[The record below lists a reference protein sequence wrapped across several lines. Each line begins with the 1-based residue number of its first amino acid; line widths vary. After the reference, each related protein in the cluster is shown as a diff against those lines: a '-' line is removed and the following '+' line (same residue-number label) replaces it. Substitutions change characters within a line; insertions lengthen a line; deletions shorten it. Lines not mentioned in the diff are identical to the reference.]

1 MDALVRTYD
10 GEDLVIPRKEI
21 EELGLKPGD
30 KVVIRPDISLV
41 KREFALGEW
50 EALEAILNDLAGSW
64 TEEDEEAFRRNRNE
78 MWAAWKPRDWS

>member
-30 KVVIRPDISLV
+30 KVVIRPEIRLA
-41 KREFALGEW
+41 KREFAPGEW
-50 EALEAILNDLAGSW
+50 EALAEILDGLEGSW
-64 TEEDEEAFRRNRNE
+64 TAEDEEAFRRNRQE
-78 MWAAWKPRDWS
+78 MWASWKPRDWS